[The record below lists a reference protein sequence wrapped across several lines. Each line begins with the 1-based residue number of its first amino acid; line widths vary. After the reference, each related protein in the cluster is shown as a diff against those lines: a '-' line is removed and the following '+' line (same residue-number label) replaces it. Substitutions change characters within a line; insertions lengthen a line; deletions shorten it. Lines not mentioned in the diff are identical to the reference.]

1 MEAAIHVSDNTACIE
16 GPGAEEF
23 TTFYING
30 QKVNMSNGTVDLSAY
45 NGKLDLKAT
54 STYGGI
60 LKLTQ
65 WRLRLVYHLQTSLF
79 LH

>member
-1 MEAAIHVSDNTACIE
+1 MNIRYPLYEGVYRILTIE

-60 LKLTQ
+60 LKLT
-65 WRLRLVYHLQTSLF
+65 LNK
-79 LH
+79 